1 MLTFLLPDYLICSH
15 WWCWLKQIIFIWS
28 FDKHFS
34 APNIVRLQQR
44 QWIWIKTMGD
54 WLLYCIPTL
63 IVQCSSLSVLSFREK
78 RGNVEG
84 RCQDRENGKVVDKCA
99 FGSREGEGECQHP
112 QSLDLSTW
120 IGPTNGYQEPISR
133 ITVLALEIPTRLR
146 NVPPMGH

>member
-34 APNIVRLQQR
+34 APNIVRLQQW

-54 WLLYCIPTL
+54 WLLYCIPTV
-63 IVQCSSLSVLSFREK
+63 IVKCTSLSVLSFREK